1 MGKTEVQVLDNYNNP
16 TYPDGFAGSIY
27 GVMPQWRPSKAPG
40 QWQSYDIIF
49 RRPILKDGKVLDEG
63 SMTVLVNGVV
73 VQDSTPLEGGG
84 GHRAR
89 SKPGRFL
96 RRALSLQDHGNP
108 VGSEI
113 SGIENFVKALDGG
126 TDGKYL

>member
-27 GVMPQWRPSKAPG
+27 GVMPPMANPLRSPG

-49 RRPILKDGKVLDEG
+49 RRPILKNGKVLDEG

-89 SKPGRFL
+89 SKP
-96 RRALSLQDHGNP
+96 RAFPEKGPLSLQDHGNP
-108 VGSEI
+108 VRFRNIWYRELR
-113 SGIENFVKALDGG
+113 K
-126 TDGKYL
+126 